1 MVVSNIVRIFP
12 LVWKRRYYNLFKH
25 LLNFRTIIFEI
36 KMVLGPIDPKF
47 LITNFGLLWQK
58 CGLNKC
64 DPYQADWYPVFEAC
78 MNFLVVQ
85 LPIMPTAGKWPWI
98 QNKWTISGPVTFYL
112 KVISGDEWQYHLI
125 LNRCLMIH
133 SHTGPKPKGASGE
146 TQNQ

>member
-1 MVVSNIVRIFP
+1 
-12 LVWKRRYYNLFKH
+12 
-25 LLNFRTIIFEI
+25 
-36 KMVLGPIDPKF
+36 
-47 LITNFGLLWQK
+47 
-58 CGLNKC
+58 
-64 DPYQADWYPVFEAC
+64 
-78 MNFLVVQ
+78 
-85 LPIMPTAGKWPWI
+85 MPTAGKWPWI